1 MSKKARK
8 GGPSRKR
15 KVPKPILPDFPTAG
29 MATAVCPHCGDRFGT
44 EAIVGGWLD
53 RRCPLC
59 GGILRTS
66 CCDEAALR
74 FLREMK
80 EIESDLAAKRRK
92 SDEAQRRIDS
102 HRRWWQAPYRWYRNR
117 VRTKADGEK
126 ELANEALREA
136 QARYDSARY
145 ARFHTSEWHL
155 CTHIPVEK
163 EFAEGGSYRLIP
175 MYDENGRFFLG
186 GSARLLRAGW
196 RWSSRRSRLFR
207 SVWRIS
213 PLRYMARVCCRI
225 CTCRASW
232 TEGIL
237 GACGIR

>member
-1 MSKKARK
+1 MVLAQPACPARIVLPSCKEVMCAMSKKARK

-74 FLREMK
+74 FLLEMK

-92 SDEAQRRIDS
+92 SDEAQHRIDS
-102 HRRWWQAPYRWYRNR
+102 HRRWWQMPYRWYWSR
-117 VRTKADGEK
+117 VRAKADARGSRRTRPFGRRG
-126 ELANEALREA
+126 LVTTVPVMRGSIQANGI
-136 QARYDSARY
+136 Y
-145 ARFHTSEWHL
+145 AR
-155 CTHIPVEK
+155 
-163 EFAEGGSYRLIP
+163 A
-175 MYDENGRFFLG
+175 FL
-186 GSARLLRAGW
+186 S
-196 RWSSRRSRLFR
+196 
-207 SVWRIS
+207 
-213 PLRYMARVCCRI
+213 
-225 CTCRASW
+225 
-232 TEGIL
+232 
-237 GACGIR
+237 

>member
-1 MSKKARK
+1 MARSPLSFVRRDFADLLLRR
-8 GGPSRKR
+8 GGASVSAR
-15 KVPKPILPDFPTAG
+15 DE
-29 MATAVCPHCGDRFGT
+29 GDRERSG
-44 EAIVGGWLD
+44 
-53 RRCPLC
+53 C
-59 GGILRTS
+59 
-66 CCDEAALR
+66 EAA
-74 FLREMK
+74 K
-80 EIESDLAAKRRK
+80 ERRGATSHRLPSAMVADALSVVLEPRAGEGRCERK
-92 SDEAQRRIDS
+92 S
-102 HRRWWQAPYRWYRNR
+102 
-117 VRTKADGEK
+117 
-126 ELANEALREA
+126 ANEALREA
-136 QARYDSARY
+136 RARYDGARY